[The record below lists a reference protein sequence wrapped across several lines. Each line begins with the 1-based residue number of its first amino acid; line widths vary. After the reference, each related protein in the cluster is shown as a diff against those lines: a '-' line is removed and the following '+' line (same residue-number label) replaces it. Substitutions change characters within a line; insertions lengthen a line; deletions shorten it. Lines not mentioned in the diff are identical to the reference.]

1 MEIKILKKENEVSKV
16 EIDGREYKNISKV
29 EIKND
34 YTSNGINESVII
46 EFKDISLL
54 EISTDKWR
62 NNIYSYL
69 FHCIKRRSPNL
80 FRNFFSFIPNIF
92 FSYIS

>member
-1 MEIKILKKENEVSKV
+1 MKIKILKKENEVSKV
-16 EIDGREYKNISKV
+16 EIDGREYQNISKV

-54 EISTDKWR
+54 EISTDKWGGLW
-62 NNIYSYL
+62 NKNQENI
-69 FHCIKRRSPNL
+69 KDT
-80 FRNFFSFIPNIF
+80 
-92 FSYIS
+92 

>member
-1 MEIKILKKENEVSKV
+1 MKIKILKKENEVSKV

-54 EISTDKWR
+54 EISTEKWG
-62 NNIYSYL
+62 NIKK
-69 FHCIKRRSPNL
+69 I
-80 FRNFFSFIPNIF
+80 
-92 FSYIS
+92 

>member
-1 MEIKILKKENEVSKV
+1 MKIKILKKENEVSKV

-54 EISTDKWR
+54 EISTDKWGGLW
-62 NNIYSYL
+62 NKNQENI
-69 FHCIKRRSPNL
+69 KDT
-80 FRNFFSFIPNIF
+80 
-92 FSYIS
+92 

>member
-1 MEIKILKKENEVSKV
+1 MEIKISKKENEVSKV

-54 EISTDKWR
+54 EISTDK
-62 NNIYSYL
+62 
-69 FHCIKRRSPNL
+69 
-80 FRNFFSFIPNIF
+80 
-92 FSYIS
+92 

>member
-54 EISTDKWR
+54 EISTEK
-62 NNIYSYL
+62 
-69 FHCIKRRSPNL
+69 
-80 FRNFFSFIPNIF
+80 
-92 FSYIS
+92 

>member
-1 MEIKILKKENEVSKV
+1 MSLYLGGKLKIKILKKENEVSKV

-54 EISTDKWR
+54 EISTEKWG
-62 NNIYSYL
+62 NIKNS
-69 FHCIKRRSPNL
+69 KASP
-80 FRNFFSFIPNIF
+80 
-92 FSYIS
+92 

>member
-1 MEIKILKKENEVSKV
+1 MKIKILKKENEVSKV
-16 EIDGREYKNISKV
+16 EIDGREYKNISKL

-54 EISTDKWR
+54 EISTDK
-62 NNIYSYL
+62 
-69 FHCIKRRSPNL
+69 
-80 FRNFFSFIPNIF
+80 
-92 FSYIS
+92 

>member
-54 EISTDKWR
+54 EISTDR
-62 NNIYSYL
+62 
-69 FHCIKRRSPNL
+69 
-80 FRNFFSFIPNIF
+80 
-92 FSYIS
+92 

>member
-46 EFKDISLL
+46 EFKGISLL
-54 EISTDKWR
+54 EISTDK
-62 NNIYSYL
+62 
-69 FHCIKRRSPNL
+69 
-80 FRNFFSFIPNIF
+80 
-92 FSYIS
+92 

>member
-1 MEIKILKKENEVSKV
+1 MKIKILKKENEVSKV

-54 EISTDKWR
+54 EISTDK
-62 NNIYSYL
+62 
-69 FHCIKRRSPNL
+69 
-80 FRNFFSFIPNIF
+80 
-92 FSYIS
+92 

>member
-1 MEIKILKKENEVSKV
+1 MKIKILKKENEVSKV

-54 EISTDKWR
+54 EISTDKWGGLW
-62 NNIYSYL
+62 NKNQENIKD
-69 FHCIKRRSPNL
+69 I
-80 FRNFFSFIPNIF
+80 
-92 FSYIS
+92 

>member
-1 MEIKILKKENEVSKV
+1 LSLYLGGKLKIKILKKENEVSKV

-54 EISTDKWR
+54 EISTEK
-62 NNIYSYL
+62 
-69 FHCIKRRSPNL
+69 
-80 FRNFFSFIPNIF
+80 
-92 FSYIS
+92 

>member
-1 MEIKILKKENEVSKV
+1 MEGGKLKIKILKKENEVSKV

-54 EISTDKWR
+54 EVSTDK
-62 NNIYSYL
+62 
-69 FHCIKRRSPNL
+69 
-80 FRNFFSFIPNIF
+80 
-92 FSYIS
+92 

>member
-54 EISTDKWR
+54 EISTDK
-62 NNIYSYL
+62 
-69 FHCIKRRSPNL
+69 
-80 FRNFFSFIPNIF
+80 
-92 FSYIS
+92 

>member
-1 MEIKILKKENEVSKV
+1 MKIKILKKENEVSKV

-54 EISTDKWR
+54 EISTEK
-62 NNIYSYL
+62 
-69 FHCIKRRSPNL
+69 
-80 FRNFFSFIPNIF
+80 
-92 FSYIS
+92 

>member
-1 MEIKILKKENEVSKV
+1 MEIKISKKENEISKV

-34 YTSNGINESVII
+34 YTSNKINESVII

-54 EISTDKWR
+54 EISSDK
-62 NNIYSYL
+62 
-69 FHCIKRRSPNL
+69 
-80 FRNFFSFIPNIF
+80 
-92 FSYIS
+92 

>member
-1 MEIKILKKENEVSKV
+1 MEIKISKKENEVSKV
-16 EIDGREYKNISKV
+16 EIDGREYKNILKV

-54 EISTDKWR
+54 EISTDK
-62 NNIYSYL
+62 
-69 FHCIKRRSPNL
+69 
-80 FRNFFSFIPNIF
+80 
-92 FSYIS
+92 

>member
-1 MEIKILKKENEVSKV
+1 MKQKKENEVSKV
-16 EIDGREYKNISKV
+16 EIDGREYKNILKV

-54 EISTDKWR
+54 EISTDK
-62 NNIYSYL
+62 
-69 FHCIKRRSPNL
+69 
-80 FRNFFSFIPNIF
+80 
-92 FSYIS
+92 